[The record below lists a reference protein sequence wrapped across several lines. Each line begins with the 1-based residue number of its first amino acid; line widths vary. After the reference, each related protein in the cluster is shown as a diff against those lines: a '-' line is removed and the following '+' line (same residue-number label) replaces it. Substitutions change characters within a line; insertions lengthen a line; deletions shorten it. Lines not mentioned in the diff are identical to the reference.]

1 MGGFGGGGGGYV
13 APAAPAGPAA
23 PRNVVPD
30 TTGPVPSDTGYG
42 QQFIDVPT
50 DGMPQ
55 TQYEYIKSGQSQ
67 GIPGMAGEDLDTVL
81 GDGGNQQFFSPFSEG
96 QRGATSFL
104 GSQYQDAGGSL
115 PNQTEFTVSNQNP
128 SATGEGGFNFGSRLV
143 GNTDGTVDMADPS
156 GSIPQTDQVA
166 TQPSGDVNQP
176 DVIAGPGEA
185 ILNDVNYRM
194 ATYGSPN
201 GSGFVPGGRG
211 VTQAATGPM
220 SRNLMSQR
228 TGFGRKMS

>member
-13 APAAPAGPAA
+13 APAAPAPT
-23 PRNVVPD
+23 PTP
-30 TTGPVPSDTGYG
+30 TPGPVAPMNVSDNGYG

-55 TQYEYIKSGQSQ
+55 TQYEYIKSGQSA
-67 GIPGMAGEDLDTVL
+67 GIPGMAGDDLDAVL

-104 GSQYQDAGGSL
+104 GSQYNDAGGSL

>member
-13 APAAPAGPAA
+13 APAPAPAPARTPA
-23 PRNVVPD
+23 PAPVV
-30 TTGPVPSDTGYG
+30 SETGYG
-42 QQFIDVPT
+42 QQFIDVST
-50 DGMPQ
+50 DGQPQ
-55 TQYEYIKSGQSQ
+55 NQYEYIKSGQSQ
-67 GIPGMAGEDLDTVL
+67 GVPGMAGEDLDAVL
-81 GDGGNQQFFSPFSEG
+81 GDGESQQFFSPFAEG

-104 GSQYQDAGGSL
+104 GSQYQDAGSNL
-115 PNQTEFTVSNQNP
+115 PDQTEFTVSNQNP
-128 SATGEGGFNFGSRLV
+128 NATGEGGLNFGSRLV
-143 GNTDGTVDMADPS
+143 GNTDGTVDMADPA

-201 GSGFVPGGRG
+201 GTGFVPGGRG
-211 VTQAATGPM
+211 ATAAATGPM
-220 SRNLMSQR
+220 SRNLMASR
-228 TGFGRKMS
+228 TGFGRKFS

>member
-13 APAAPAGPAA
+13 APAAPAPTPTPTPGPAA
-23 PRNVVPD
+23 PMNV
-30 TTGPVPSDTGYG
+30 SDTGYG

-67 GIPGMAGEDLDTVL
+67 GIPGMAGDDLDAVL

-104 GSQYQDAGGSL
+104 GSQYNDAGGSL

-176 DVIAGPGEA
+176 DLIAGPGEA

-211 VTQAATGPM
+211 ATQAATGPM